1 VTTPAG
7 AVAADA
13 DATERSAAPKGK
25 QNGSIFARKYGPL
38 PGWGW
43 ALLAGGGAIAIFWWR
58 KREASKN
65 AGASTAYT
73 AAATGTGWAN
83 AANSLQ
89 DEISALQ
96 GQAATSKTSSSTAK
110 TTTAKTT
117 STTSKPITGTTPNA
131 GDVTVPKV
139 EGLRANAAIAA
150 LKAKGLKYHG
160 SPTRNPAHEYKVV
173 SQTPAAG
180 KKVAPGSRVDLGYQV
195 IK

>member
-1 VTTPAG
+1 M
-7 AVAADA
+7 AADA
-13 DATERSAAPKGK
+13 QATERSAAPKGK
-25 QNGSIFARKYGPL
+25 QGGSIFSKKYGPL

-43 ALLAGGGAIAIFWWR
+43 ALLAAGGAFAVFWWR
-58 KREASKN
+58 KREESKSTAS
-65 AGASTAYT
+65 ATAYT
-73 AAATGTGWAN
+73 AAATGTGWSN

-96 GQAATSKTSSSTAK
+96 GQAATSKTSSSTTK
-110 TTTAKTT
+110 TTTSKTT
-117 STTSKPITGTTPNA
+117 STTSKPITGTTPNKA
-131 GDVTVPKV
+131 DVTVPKV

>member
-13 DATERSAAPKGK
+13 DATERASRPKGK
-25 QNGSIFARKYGPL
+25 QAGGSVFSRKYGPL

-43 ALLAGGGAIAIFWWR
+43 ALLAAGGAIAIFWWR
-58 KREASKN
+58 SREESKT
-65 AGASTAYT
+65 APATAYT

-89 DEISALQ
+89 DEISSLQ
-96 GQAATSKTSSSTAK
+96 GQAATSKTSSSTTK
-110 TTTAKTT
+110 TATSKTT

-180 KKVAPGSRVDLGYQV
+180 KKVAPGSRVDLGYQE